1 MLKRQFVNDIC
12 ENVINFERTSFFS
25 ADCVMWRH
33 PILLHTKDQIT
44 SPLSSLHSETLQ
56 SEAIKLF
63 KVFNL
68 EKKNYL

>member
-1 MLKRQFVNDIC
+1 MEIQVCFIFMDLDNEKI
-12 ENVINFERTSFFS
+12 NVWLCFFILS
-25 ADCVMWRH
+25 IDCVMWRH

-63 KVFNL
+63 KVL
-68 EKKNYL
+68 HCY